1 MATAHLLHGY
11 LGVGKTTL
19 ARHLEHELP
28 AVRFTHDEWMTR
40 LYGDDPDVERAEFE
54 DMCRRVHAQMEPVW
68 SRCLQLG
75 LDVVLDFGLWS
86 RQERDALRA
95 KIVALGVLARLYRVT
110 CSDSVAWQRIEKR
123 NTELS
128 GDFLIV
134 RNTYD
139 VRSGFEPLEDD
150 EERIEIAAS
159 RNSDVTRPWTYAAH
173 GPRGSYVCPLVR
185 ASAARR
191 AFLALLSRG

>member
-1 MATAHLLHGY
+1 
-11 LGVGKTTL
+11 
-19 ARHLEHELP
+19 
-28 AVRFTHDEWMTR
+28 
-40 LYGDDPDVERAEFE
+40 
-54 DMCRRVHAQMEPVW
+54 MEPVW

-86 RQERDALRA
+86 HQERDVLRA
-95 KIVALGVLARLYRVT
+95 KIVALGALARLYRVT

-139 VRSGFEPLEDD
+139 ALRSGFELLEDQ
-150 EERIEIAAS
+150 EERIE
-159 RNSDVTRPWTYAAH
+159 VV
-173 GPRGSYVCPLVR
+173 G
-185 ASAARR
+185 
-191 AFLALLSRG
+191 

>member
-19 ARHLEHELP
+19 ARRLEHELP

-40 LYGDDPDVERAEFE
+40 LYGDDPDVERAKFE
-54 DMCRRVHAQMEPVW
+54 DMRRRVHVLMEPVW

-86 RQERDALRA
+86 REERHVLRA
-95 KIVALGVLARLYRVT
+95 KTAALGALARLYRVT
-110 CSDSVAWQRIEKR
+110 CSDSAAWQRIEKR

-128 GDFLIV
+128 GDFLIA

-139 VRSGFEPLEDD
+139 VLRSGFEPLEDE
-150 EERIEIAAS
+150 EERIEIA
-159 RNSDVTRPWTYAAH
+159 
-173 GPRGSYVCPLVR
+173 G
-185 ASAARR
+185 
-191 AFLALLSRG
+191 

>member
-19 ARHLEHELP
+19 ARRLEHELP
-28 AVRFTHDEWMTR
+28 AVRFTHDEWMTL
-40 LYGDDPDVERAEFE
+40 LYGDDPHVERGEFN
-54 DMCRRVHAQMEPVW
+54 DMCRRVHALMEPVW

-86 RQERDALRA
+86 RQERDVLRA
-95 KIVALGVLARLYRVT
+95 RIAALGALARLYRVT
-110 CSDSVAWQRIEKR
+110 CSDSMAWPRIEKR

-139 VRSGFEPLEDD
+139 VLRNGFEPLEDN
-150 EERIEIAAS
+150 EERIEIA
-159 RNSDVTRPWTYAAH
+159 
-173 GPRGSYVCPLVR
+173 G
-185 ASAARR
+185 
-191 AFLALLSRG
+191 

>member
-1 MATAHLLHGY
+1 MQNSSALKKLE
-11 LGVGKTTL
+11 VG
-19 ARHLEHELP
+19 LEHELP
-28 AVRFTHDEWMTR
+28 AVRFTHDEWMTG
-40 LYGDDPDVERAEFE
+40 LYGDDPKVEPTEFE
-54 DMCRRVHAQMEPVW
+54 DMWRRVHAQMEPIW

-86 RQERDALRA
+86 RQERAVLRV
-95 KIVALGVLARLYRVT
+95 KIGVLVAVARLYRVT

-139 VRSGFEPLEDD
+139 VLRGGFEPLEDE
-150 EERIEIAAS
+150 EERIEIA
-159 RNSDVTRPWTYAAH
+159 
-173 GPRGSYVCPLVR
+173 G
-185 ASAARR
+185 
-191 AFLALLSRG
+191 

>member
-19 ARHLEHELP
+19 ARRLEHELS

-40 LYGDDPDVERAEFE
+40 LYGDDPKVEREEFE
-54 DMCRRVHAQMEPVW
+54 DMWRRVHTQMEPVW

-75 LDVVLDFGLWS
+75 RDVVLDFGLWS
-86 RQERDALRA
+86 RQERDILRA
-95 KIVALGVLARLYRVT
+95 KIAALGALARLYRVT

-139 VRSGFEPLEDD
+139 VLRSGFEPLEEE
-150 EERIEIAAS
+150 EERIEIA
-159 RNSDVTRPWTYAAH
+159 
-173 GPRGSYVCPLVR
+173 G
-185 ASAARR
+185 
-191 AFLALLSRG
+191 

>member
-1 MATAHLLHGY
+1 MATVHLLHGY

-19 ARHLEHELP
+19 ARRLEHELP
-28 AVRFTHDEWMTR
+28 ARFTHDEWMTR
-40 LYGDDPDVERAEFE
+40 LYGDDPKVERAEFE
-54 DMCRRVHAQMEPVW
+54 DMCRRVHAQMEPIW

-86 RQERDALRA
+86 RQERDVLRV
-95 KIVALGVLARLYRVT
+95 KIGVLGAVARLYRVT

-139 VRSGFEPLEDD
+139 VLRSGFEPLEDE
-150 EERIEIAAS
+150 EERIEIA
-159 RNSDVTRPWTYAAH
+159 
-173 GPRGSYVCPLVR
+173 G
-185 ASAARR
+185 
-191 AFLALLSRG
+191 

>member
-19 ARHLEHELP
+19 ARRLEHELP

-40 LYGDDPDVERAEFE
+40 LYGDDPKVERAEFE
-54 DMCRRVHAQMEPVW
+54 DMWRRVHAQMEPVW

-86 RQERDALRA
+86 RQERDVLRA
-95 KIVALGVLARLYRVT
+95 KIAALGALARLYRVT
-110 CSDSVAWQRIEKR
+110 CSDGAAWQRIEKR
-123 NTELS
+123 NIELS

-139 VRSGFEPLEDD
+139 VLRSGFEPLEDE
-150 EERIEIAAS
+150 EERIEIA
-159 RNSDVTRPWTYAAH
+159 
-173 GPRGSYVCPLVR
+173 G
-185 ASAARR
+185 
-191 AFLALLSRG
+191 